1 MLVKKDQKIIDDAG
15 RHAGAKKISKASSA
29 NMESDN
35 DKKTF
40 LDITALIRSV
50 QRAEGHTDCF
60 REGLKDCDEVD
71 CNWRSFCLEGHQ
83 DLNKDKT

>member
-1 MLVKKDQKIIDDAG
+1 MPVRKDQKIIDETE
-15 RHAGAKKISKASSA
+15 RHAGAEKISKASSN

-35 DKKTF
+35 QKKNF

-60 REGLKDCDEVD
+60 RKGLKDCDEVD
-71 CNWRSFCLEGHQ
+71 CNWRSYCLEGH
-83 DLNKDKT
+83 